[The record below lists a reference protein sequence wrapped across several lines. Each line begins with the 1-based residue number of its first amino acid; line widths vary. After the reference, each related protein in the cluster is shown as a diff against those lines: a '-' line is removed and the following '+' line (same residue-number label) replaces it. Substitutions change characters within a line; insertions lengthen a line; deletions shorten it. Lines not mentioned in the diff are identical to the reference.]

1 YGANFLAPKPPNGA
15 GMPRRAI
22 ELAEYGIR
30 NNPNEWKLYYQLGFI
45 HYMELRDYAAAADA
59 FARGSRVP
67 NAHPWLKLMAAQ
79 MAEHAGDL
87 QTARMMWTTMYQ
99 STHDQS
105 IKANAA
111 AHLRALQVDED
122 VSVLETLVAR
132 YRDRTGR
139 LPVTFSDLEAAG
151 FLRGTPVDPLGH
163 PYKLLADGHIVVRV
177 PDDLPFLK
185 KGIPP
190 GYVHYAWDNMVNT
203 TSAIVGWR
211 SRLLG
216 MFHSPYQPTEPALF
230 HEMMDALK
238 VDFREFTFI
247 DVGSGKGRVL
257 LMAADYP
264 FRRIVGIELLPELH
278 HVALDN
284 LRQYQSHT
292 QECVDLQA
300 ICGDARTFPFP
311 AEPTVLYLFNPLPEE
326 GLSQVIL
333 NLERSLRDQP
343 RPLYLLYHNPLLEH
357 VLANSVF
364 RR

>member
-1 YGANFLAPKPPNGA
+1 MCMTSTVLLLHRLDQLRTGSTVEEVLYISSPSVLKRISLGYGGLLADVYWTRAVQYFGGKHHDGARNYALLAPLLEITTRLDPQLLVAYEYGANFLAPKPPDGA

-139 LPVTFSDLEAAG
+139 SPGSFSDLEAAG
-151 FLRGTPVDPLGH
+151 FLRGTPVDPVGH
-163 PYKLLADGHIVVRV
+163 PYRLMPDGQVVVRV

-190 GYVHYAWDNMVNT
+190 GYVPPQT
-203 TSAIVGWR
+203 
-211 SRLLG
+211 
-216 MFHSPYQPTEPALF
+216 P
-230 HEMMDALK
+230 K
-238 VDFREFTFI
+238 
-247 DVGSGKGRVL
+247 
-257 LMAADYP
+257 
-264 FRRIVGIELLPELH
+264 LLPT
-278 HVALDN
+278 D
-284 LRQYQSHT
+284 
-292 QECVDLQA
+292 
-300 ICGDARTFPFP
+300 
-311 AEPTVLYLFNPLPEE
+311 
-326 GLSQVIL
+326 
-333 NLERSLRDQP
+333 
-343 RPLYLLYHNPLLEH
+343 
-357 VLANSVF
+357 
-364 RR
+364 